1 MTDQNHGQIEGQTRG
16 RKPIQLLI
24 LEGNQMMRCVK
35 FGTGGLFVFFLG
47 AFLLFGTELAS
58 MLKTSA
64 RSIQSSARESIPVEF
79 ELQRA
84 KEKVQEI
91 LPDLQSQV
99 RMIAEEEVAI
109 AALTKEVQQDEQQIL
124 KQESTLADL
133 RDSMRCL
140 LYTSPSPRDKR
151 QSRMPSSA

>member
-1 MTDQNHGQIEGQTRG
+1 
-16 RKPIQLLI
+16 
-24 LEGNQMMRCVK
+24 MMRCVK
-35 FGTGGLFVFFLG
+35 FGAGGLLVFFLG

-64 RSIQSSARESIPVEF
+64 RSLQNSARESIPVEF

-99 RMIAEEEVAI
+99 RMLSLIHI
-109 AALTKEVQQDEQQIL
+109 
-124 KQESTLADL
+124 
-133 RDSMRCL
+133 
-140 LYTSPSPRDKR
+140 
-151 QSRMPSSA
+151 